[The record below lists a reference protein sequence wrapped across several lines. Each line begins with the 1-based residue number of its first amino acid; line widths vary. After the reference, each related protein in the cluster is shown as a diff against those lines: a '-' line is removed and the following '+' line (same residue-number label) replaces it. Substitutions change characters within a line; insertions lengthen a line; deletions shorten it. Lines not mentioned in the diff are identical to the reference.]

1 MEQKIIK
8 IKDYLHE
15 RKEDFI
21 QISHQIHQNPEI
33 ANEEYFACQI
43 LSDTL
48 KDAGFDVTV
57 NVAGHETG
65 FVARKAPAKPGPVI
79 GILAEYD
86 ALAGLGHGCGHN
98 IIGTSSVAAGCALA
112 QIIDEVGGEVV
123 VFGTPAEEG
132 GDNGSAKGSFVR
144 EGLFKDVDVCMMIHP
159 GNKTTV
165 TAPSLANHPIEFEF
179 LGRPAHASGYPEK
192 GINALDAMIV
202 FYNAVNALRQ
212 QVTPD
217 VRIHG
222 IITHGGDAPNII
234 PEYTKARFY
243 VRANTIKTCEEVTER
258 VIKAAEG
265 AALSTGCTLKHT
277 TYQNIVE
284 DLIYYP
290 KFNELF
296 EEIATKLGHQVEAL
310 DPRGSRGSTDA
321 GNVSQVVPTIH
332 PSLKICEPSVA
343 GHTKEF
349 KEAAISK
356 QGDQAVLDSAEIL
369 ARISLELLLDSQKL
383 KAIKEEFELLKAE

>member
-1 MEQKIIK
+1 
-8 IKDYLHE
+8 
-15 RKEDFI
+15 
-21 QISHQIHQNPEI
+21 
-33 ANEEYFACQI
+33 
-43 LSDTL
+43 
-48 KDAGFDVTV
+48 
-57 NVAGHETG
+57 
-65 FVARKAPAKPGPVI
+65 
-79 GILAEYD
+79 D

-98 IIGTSSVAAGCALA
+98 IIGASSIAAGCALA
-112 QIIDEVGGEVV
+112 QVIEETGGEVV

-144 EGLFKDVDVCMMIHP
+144 EGLFRDVDVCMMIHP
-159 GNKTTV
+159 GNKTTI
-165 TAPSLANHPIEFEF
+165 TGPSLANHPIEFEF
-179 LGRPAHASGYPEK
+179 FGRPAHAAGCPEK

-212 QVTPD
+212 QLTPD

-243 VRANTIKTCEEVTER
+243 IRANTIQVCEEVTER

-265 AALSTGCTLKHT
+265 AALSTGCELKYT

-284 DLIYYP
+284 DLIVYP

-296 EEIATKLGHQVEAL
+296 TKVATDLGLEVEEL
-310 DPRGSRGSTDA
+310 DPNASRGSTDA

-332 PSLKICEPSVA
+332 PSLKICEPHVA

-349 KEAAISK
+349 KEAAASK
-356 QGDQAVLDSAEIL
+356 RGDQAVLDSAEIL

-383 KAIKEEFELLKAE
+383 KEIKDEFALLKAE